1 MPLLPTSQYD
11 TLTAMITPAI
21 FLTANASLIISTSNR
36 MSRVVDRIRVLNDLV
51 DRIGRGATDLD
62 YTAERLEHMQDQL
75 RRLEWR
81 NDRIRYALTT
91 LYIAFTTFV
100 GTSLTL
106 AVDVLLRNQLVALP
120 IILAVAGVGLL
131 LFASVNL
138 ALEAL
143 EALRTNRLEIRF
155 YRELYDRRLA
165 DGRAA
170 TVTDEGAQRRDAEAP
185 AQT

>member
-1 MPLLPTSQYD
+1 MPIASPSQFD
-11 TLTAMITPAI
+11 ALSAMITPAI

-51 DRIGRGATDLD
+51 DRLGRDATDLD
-62 YTAERLEHMQDQL
+62 YTTERLEHIQDQL

-91 LYIAFTTFV
+91 LYIAFALFV

-106 AVDVLLRNQLVALP
+106 AIDALINNRLIALP
-120 IILAVAGVGLL
+120 IVLAVTGVGLL

-138 ALEAL
+138 VLEAL
-143 EALRTNRLEIRF
+143 QALRTNRLEIRF
-155 YRELYDRRLA
+155 YRELYARRLA
-165 DGRAA
+165 DRAGR
-170 TVTDEGAQRRDAEAP
+170 EAGVRP
-185 AQT
+185 KG